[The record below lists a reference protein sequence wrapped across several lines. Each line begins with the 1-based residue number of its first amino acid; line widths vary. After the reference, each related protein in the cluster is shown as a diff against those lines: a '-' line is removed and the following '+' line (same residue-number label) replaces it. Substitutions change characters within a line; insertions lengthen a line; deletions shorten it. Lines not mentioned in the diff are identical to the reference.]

1 MPDAGDSRATDT
13 TDFDAVRADAVRW
26 LAPSVQH
33 ELSNSLGAI
42 GLVAD
47 ELAKEPRLPHDLR
60 ESARLLDA
68 EARRTRGLVTT
79 LLEVTRDRPAVLA
92 PVALDPLLDEVLE
105 LLAWYRIDVSIE
117 RDPPDGLPPVHA
129 DPSRL
134 RQLLVVLL
142 VDALRAL
149 GERPRGGSIRIAST
163 LTTDP
168 EAVDLEVAYRRADG
182 APAADERRLLP
193 SGNRAMG
200 VAGGTLRVERTDAS
214 GVLRLAI
221 PIAAT
226 EPVDATRPGQAAP
239 AHHAATLATVL
250 VCDDEDAIRAL
261 LVRILERDSMRVL
274 DAADGPAALAIIEVT
289 TVDAVLTDQHMAG
302 MSGIELYTAATVTRP
317 ELADRFIIMSGEPG
331 ADDLVR
337 FATET
342 GVTILDKPFD
352 VHVVAATVR
361 GLVSV
366 GQERDEPADRG

>member
-105 LLAWYRIDVSIE
+105 LLAWYQIDASIE

-193 SGNRAMG
+193 SGNRSMG

-274 DAADGPAALAIIEVT
+274 DAADGPAALAIIEAT

>member
-1 MPDAGDSRATDT
+1 MPDAGDSPATDT

-60 ESARLLDA
+60 DSARLLDA

-79 LLEVTRDRPAVLA
+79 LLEVTRDRPAVLT
-92 PVALDPLLDEVLE
+92 PVALDQLLDEVLE

-117 RDPPDGLPPVHA
+117 RDPADGLPPVHA

-149 GERPRGGSIRIAST
+149 GERRRGGSIRITST
-163 LTTDP
+163 VTTDP
-168 EAVDLEVAYRRADG
+168 DAVALEVAYRRVDG
-182 APAADERRLLP
+182 APAADETRLLP
-193 SGNRAMG
+193 SGDRSMG
-200 VAGGTLRVERTDAS
+200 VVGGTLRVVRNDAT

-226 EPVDATRPGQAAP
+226 EPIDATRPGQAAP
-239 AHHAATLATVL
+239 AHHAASLATVL

-274 DAADGPAALAIIEVT
+274 DAADGQAALAIIEAT

-302 MSGIELYTAATVTRP
+302 MSGIALYTAAIAARP

-331 ADDLVR
+331 ADHLVR

-361 GLVSV
+361 ELVRD
-366 GQERDEPADRG
+366 GQDPGEAADRG